1 MKEPVTAK
9 SNHAS
14 ETESNHQELLFP
26 DLISRPV
33 VVQMDGH
40 RVSTDA
46 GCLLVGELDR
56 SFGIT
61 ERFARCFNDRRNPDL
76 IEHDLLTLMRQRVY
90 GLAAGYEDL
99 NDHDFLR
106 VDPLLAAACG
116 QDDVFGEQRRR
127 EEDRG
132 KGLAGKSTFNRVEL
146 GAGLQSDD
154 RYKRIQADL
163 EQIEDFFIE
172 EFVRSVKKRSPLVI
186 LDIDTSC
193 APVHGEQEQRFFH
206 GYYDQYCLQPLFMF
220 CGGFPVVAR
229 LRSADSQ
236 HLEDTIRVI
245 EKVVKGLRQKRRR
258 IKILL
263 RGDSGFCRVELMRWC
278 EAHDVF
284 YVFGLPGNA
293 VLKRICRGVMRSA
306 KALMEY
312 NRNKGS
318 TGERLFKELRYRARD
333 WKPDR
338 KRRVVCK
345 AECTLEGENPRFV
358 ITNLPAKGYPMQ
370 ELYEQ
375 TYCARGDMENRIKEQ
390 FLDLKAGRISTHYVR
405 SNQLR
410 MAFSAVAYLLMH
422 HLRSRALK
430 GTEMETATCG
440 TIRQKLLKVGAVVK
454 LSCRRLLVSLSAA
467 YPFQDLW
474 KLAASRIL
482 RFGFG

>member
-1 MKEPVTAK
+1 
-9 SNHAS
+9 
-14 ETESNHQELLFP
+14 
-26 DLISRPV
+26 
-33 VVQMDGH
+33 MDGH

-193 APVHGEQEQRFFH
+193 AP
-206 GYYDQYCLQPLFMF
+206 
-220 CGGFPVVAR
+220 
-229 LRSADSQ
+229 
-236 HLEDTIRVI
+236 
-245 EKVVKGLRQKRRR
+245 
-258 IKILL
+258 
-263 RGDSGFCRVELMRWC
+263 
-278 EAHDVF
+278 
-284 YVFGLPGNA
+284 
-293 VLKRICRGVMRSA
+293 
-306 KALMEY
+306 
-312 NRNKGS
+312 
-318 TGERLFKELRYRARD
+318 
-333 WKPDR
+333 
-338 KRRVVCK
+338 RRVVCK